1 MVLPRRA
8 SQLQRSEKDRW
19 SFISE
24 CSGQR
29 AKSAMLVGSDEIFY
43 FNIVFSVFY
52 SLSQFFNKQKDNMG
66 SSCVACT
73 MFDMRL
79 VDGTLE
85 HDLCYPGNEGLP
97 AVSMCYV
104 WPLLVICRQSCCKA
118 KSSVPL
124 IAMGWS
130 VLLGLSCNHHR
141 LAEFPTQIRGWAA
154 STYQLSVLEKAA
166 QGLLGT

>member
-1 MVLPRRA
+1 
-8 SQLQRSEKDRW
+8 
-19 SFISE
+19 
-24 CSGQR
+24 
-29 AKSAMLVGSDEIFY
+29 MLVGSDEIFY

-104 WPLLVICRQSCCKA
+104 WPLLVICRVAARQSQA
-118 KSSVPL
+118 FHSLLWDGVSSS
-124 IAMGWS
+124 G
-130 VLLGLSCNHHR
+130 
-141 LAEFPTQIRGWAA
+141 
-154 STYQLSVLEKAA
+154 
-166 QGLLGT
+166 